1 MKRTL
6 YVICHLLLKNLPGN
20 LYINLLRGKVV
31 GLYAQGSKK
40 NLQIGRSV
48 NVPNPASLS
57 IGDNVIINA
66 EVYLISSDSTITL
79 GDNCLIAPRC
89 FIQTLNHNFENR
101 YKTISQQGSRSA
113 PITIGN
119 DCWLAYNA
127 VILPGVAISQGCVI
141 AACSVVTKDT
151 EEFSVLAGIPAK
163 KINQRS

>member
-20 LYINLLRGKVV
+20 LYINLLRGKVL
-31 GLYAQGSKK
+31 GLYAQDSKK

-57 IGDNVIINA
+57 IGDNVVINA

-113 PITIGN
+113 PITIDAGSIIIGAIVIG
-119 DCWLAYNA
+119 DDA
-127 VILPGVAISQGCVI
+127 VIGAGT
-141 AACSVVTKDT
+141 VVTKD
-151 EEFSVLAGIPAK
+151 VPAGATIVG
-163 KINQRS
+163 

>member
-6 YVICHLLLKNLPGN
+6 YVICYLLLKNLPGN
-20 LYINLLRGKVV
+20 LYINLLRGKVL
-31 GLYAQGSKK
+31 GLYAQDSKK

-57 IGDNVIINA
+57 IGDNVVINA

-113 PITIGN
+113 PITIDAGSIIIGAIVIG
-119 DCWLAYNA
+119 DDA
-127 VILPGVAISQGCVI
+127 VIGAGTI
-141 AACSVVTKDT
+141 VTKD
-151 EEFSVLAGIPAK
+151 VPAGATVVGQAPRVILK
-163 KINQRS
+163 KLN